1 MDACVEQRDGFR
13 FFYTLPLAEDVLLVE
28 DTCYSEDP
36 GLDREAARA
45 AIADYVGR
53 QGLAVAELR
62 REEEGVLP
70 IPLAGDIEAHWRAQA
85 PGVACAGMRAVLFHP
100 TTGYSLPEAVRLAF
114 ALARLAPLTSA
125 SALGLTRERSLA
137 LWRRSGFLRFLN
149 RMLFRAARPSE
160 RYRVLER
167 FYRLPDGLVRRFY
180 AGTPTLIDRV
190 RLLSGRPPV
199 PLRRAAR
206 CLVEPAVSA

>member
-1 MDACVEQRDGFR
+1 
-13 FFYTLPLAEDVLLVE
+13 
-28 DTCYSEDP
+28 
-36 GLDREAARA
+36 
-45 AIADYVGR
+45 VGR

-125 SALGLTRERSLA
+125 AALELA
-137 LWRRSGFLRFLN
+137 SGRIFN
-149 RMLFRAARPSE
+149 YHWS
-160 RYRVLER
+160 
-167 FYRLPDGLVRRFY
+167 PDGRRIVTTRGSINHDLV
-180 AGTPTLIDRV
+180 
-190 RLLSGRPPV
+190 LLN
-199 PLRRAAR
+199 LD
-206 CLVEPAVSA
+206 